1 MVTSVLSEDLP
12 PFSTEIFRESLPKM
26 IKKKKT
32 ELIKH
37 GFVFAKIEG

>member
-1 MVTSVLSEDLP
+1 MLTDKYMRKMVIYPYTA
-12 PFSTEIFRESLPKM
+12 IPKM